1 MNDQPIQPGTEPVVA
16 STEAAPVVPLSAS
29 PVPQRRRMRAIAVWF
44 ASALGLL
51 AAVAAFAFILAATD
65 PSNQAANGPTP
76 PRSPGPSPSFGLIS
90 MAPGAIGMP
99 ENADC
104 AACHVVDGGVVGVKA
119 IPALAHPVHGWTECT
134 SCHDNARLVATA
146 PGHSGIHADQCLVCH
161 QRSSEPAPTPRH
173 PTLPESDCL
182 ACHGSIAP
190 LPSSMSDK
198 PRTLCWLCHH
208 G

>member
-1 MNDQPIQPGTEPVVA
+1 MTEQPTLPEVEAVSVVSGSPPVR
-16 STEAAPVVPLSAS
+16 P
-29 PVPQRRRMRAIAVWF
+29 RRRTRALVVWL

-51 AAVAAFAFILAATD
+51 GAIAAFAFILAATD
-65 PSNQAANGPTP
+65 PSNGQTATGPTP
-76 PRSPGPSPSFGLIS
+76 PRSPGLSPSFGLIS

-104 AACHVVDGGVVGVKA
+104 AACHVSDGGAVGVRV

-146 PGHSGIHADQCLVCH
+146 PGHTGIHAEQCLVCH
-161 QRSSEPAPTPRH
+161 QQSTAPAPTPRH
-173 PTLPESDCL
+173 PSLPDSDCL

-190 LPSSMSDK
+190 LPSGMADK